1 MYNGGSGWR
10 QYHDL
15 EYSPFSGTKT
25 DYAVLSGGTG
35 DLTDG
40 IIPAN
45 SWNVDDQAYRP
56 YVGWQFS
63 STSTYPSRDSNEVS
77 IEFFFDHKVTIDSLK
92 ISVDDAS
99 GGVSPPA
106 EVVIGMVTY
115 TFPPNPGGSDGGP
128 FTAEIQ
134 LDPPVTVAVATGLNV
149 TLIQDGEWMF
159 VSEVQFFPVRPTKV
173 SLFAYFV
180 YHSCFSY

>member
-1 MYNGGSGWR
+1 MYNGGNS
-10 QYHDL
+10 YHDL

-45 SWNVDDQAYRP
+45 SFSVGGAAP

-77 IEFFFDHKVTIDSLK
+77 IKFFFNQEVTIDSLK

-106 EVVIGMVTY
+106 EVVIDMVTY

-134 LDPPVTVAVATGLNV
+134 LDPPVTVAVATGLDV
-149 TLIQDGEWMF
+149 TLIRGGEWMF
-159 VSEVQFFPVRPTKV
+159 VSEVQFFSVRPTNTGPTKV
-173 SLFAYFV
+173 SLFA
-180 YHSCFSY
+180 